1 MNYVKT
7 QQRKIILV
15 LRPEYKPLNLERG
28 MMVHAFNP
36 SMQEGNQAD
45 RSLSSSPAWS
55 IEWIAGQQPLSSKP
69 LSKNHWIWNYN
80 HCIKIKDKITFSSFY
95 LYFQTFFF
103 KLAHLKAK
111 VWRFK
116 DVLIFQM
123 TQHER
128 EWRNGIDPLENICY
142 TVI

>member
-103 KLAHLKAK
+103 LSWHTWKQRFEDLKTF
-111 VWRFK
+111 WYFK
-116 DVLIFQM
+116 WPNM
-123 TQHER
+123 
-128 EWRNGIDPLENICY
+128 NGNGEMAL
-142 TVI
+142 TH